1 MKIKFDSSQPY
12 QRESIDAVPGLFAEP
27 PLSSRT
33 VEFAVMA
40 GTLLNWRRGSGI
52 NRGESRGGE
61 TRGFFES
68 NGNLSLN
75 VLYENVQRP
84 PSTHKPEPS
93 LAGSGKGGSIG
104 SLLSPQGGRQGHT
117 WSGAEAGREGA
128 HSDSQTLHPRPLPA
142 QKP

>member
-84 PSTHKPEPS
+84 RPPTNQNLPSRAVGRAAASVRSS
-93 LAGSGKGGSIG
+93 LPKAGDKGT
-104 SLLSPQGGRQGHT
+104 L
-117 WSGAEAGREGA
+117 GAEQRPGERGRTQIA
-128 HSDSQTLHPRPLPA
+128 
-142 QKP
+142 KP